1 MPDIR
6 QRKRKMSNFLDI
18 PKMGYVIIYKN
29 SGDMFGNLIEKKQIQ
44 SGFNFRD
51 ACYTHSEIS
60 GGGKHSINISPPISK
75 LIDITKVHKGR
86 YIRIVRYKNKEYE
99 EGKRYKVA
107 YFSATLC
114 NRGYDFGG
122 IAAFIFKWI
131 KHNNRLWFCSEGCA
145 YALRMVFPNALG
157 KLENSQ
163 IMPAHF
169 LLPEYFEIVYE
180 GIIPDIV

>member
-1 MPDIR
+1 
-6 QRKRKMSNFLDI
+6 MSNFLDI
-18 PKMGYVIIYKN
+18 PKMGYIILYKN
-29 SGDMFGNLIEKKQIQ
+29 SGGTFGNLIEKKQIQ
-44 SGFNFRD
+44 AGFAPKD

-60 GGGKHSINISPPISK
+60 GGGEYSINISPPISK
-75 LIDITKVHKGR
+75 LIDITEVHKGK

-131 KHNNRLWFCSEGCA
+131 KHNNRLWFCSEGVA
-145 YALRMVFPNALG
+145 WALSMVFKNPLG
-157 KLENSQ
+157 DLTPDKT
-163 IMPAHF
+163 MPVHF
-169 LLPEYFEIVYE
+169 LNHEYFETVWSGTIE
-180 GIIPDIV
+180 